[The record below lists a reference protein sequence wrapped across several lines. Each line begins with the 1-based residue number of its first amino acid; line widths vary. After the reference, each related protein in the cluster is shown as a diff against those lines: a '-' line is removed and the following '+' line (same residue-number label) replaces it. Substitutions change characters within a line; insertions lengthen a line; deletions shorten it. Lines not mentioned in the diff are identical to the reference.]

1 MTLNLGQKIAP
12 PRFILFTALF
22 VGGLFVAIPQY
33 GLGLGWGRGI
43 MTAFDVAAAVFLIAI
58 STLLRKGEAAQ
69 MRKAAQANDAN
80 RAGLLVLTGVTM
92 VVILISVAKE
102 LQGKAD
108 TFAIALVI
116 ATLVLAWL
124 FSNTIY
130 ALHYAHLFYSDGDG
144 KDAGGVDFPKCDE
157 PDYWDFLY
165 FSFTLGMTFQTSDV
179 EISSRAVRRVVLGQC
194 LAAFVFNIG
203 VLAFTI
209 NVLGSSS
216 GS

>member
-1 MTLNLGQKIAP
+1 MGLNLGNKVAP
-12 PRFILFTALF
+12 PRFILFATLF
-22 VGGLFVAIPQY
+22 VIGLFVAIPP
-33 GLGLGWGRGI
+33 LGWGRGA
-43 MTAFDVAAAVFLIAI
+43 MSAFDVAAAVFLIAI
-58 STLLRKGEAAQ
+58 STLLGHGEADK
-69 MRKAAQANDAN
+69 MRKAAANNDAN

-92 VVILISVAKE
+92 LIILTSVAKE
-102 LQGKAD
+102 LQGKTSVAA
-108 TFAIALVI
+108 TVLVI
-116 ATLVLAWL
+116 ATLVFAWL
-124 FSNTIY
+124 FSNTVY
-130 ALHYAHLFYSDGDG
+130 ALHYAHLFYSDCDDDG
-144 KDAGGVDFPKCDE
+144 QDSGGLDFPECAE

-179 EISSRAVRRVVLGQC
+179 EISSRRMRRVSLGQC

>member
-12 PRFILFTALF
+12 PRFILFTVLF
-22 VGGLFVAIPQY
+22 VGGLFVAIPP
-33 GLGLGWGRGI
+33 LGWGRGT
-43 MTAFDVAAAVFLIAI
+43 MAAFDVAAAVFLVAV

-69 MRKAAQANDAN
+69 MRKAAEANDAN
-80 RAGLLVLTGVTM
+80 RAGLLILTGVTM
-92 VVILISVAKE
+92 VVILTSVAKE
-102 LQGKAD
+102 MHGKPDLIAI
-108 TFAIALVI
+108 TFVI
-116 ATLVLAWL
+116 ATLVLSWL
-124 FSNTIY
+124 FSNTVY
-130 ALHYAHLFYSDGDG
+130 ALHYAHLFYSDADGDG

-179 EISSRAVRRVVLGQC
+179 EISSRKVRRVVLGHC

>member
-1 MTLNLGQKIAP
+1 MTFNLGQKIAP
-12 PRFILFTALF
+12 PRFILFTVLF
-22 VGGLFVAIPQY
+22 VGGLFVAIPP
-33 GLGLGWGRGI
+33 LGWGRGT
-43 MTAFDVAAAVFLIAI
+43 MAAFDVAAAVFLLAVT
-58 STLLRKGEAAQ
+58 TLLRRGEAAQ
-69 MRKAAQANDAN
+69 MRKTAEANDAN
-80 RAGLLVLTGVTM
+80 RAGLLILTGVTM
-92 VVILISVAKE
+92 AVILTSVAKE
-102 LQGKAD
+102 MHGKSDAL
-108 TFAIALVI
+108 AVALVI

-124 FSNTIY
+124 FSNTVY
-130 ALHYAHLFYSDGDG
+130 ALHYAHLFYSEGDG
-144 KDAGGVDFPKCDE
+144 KDAGGVDFPKCPE

>member
-1 MTLNLGQKIAP
+1 MSLNLGKKVAP
-12 PRFILFTALF
+12 PRFILFATLF
-22 VGGLFVAIPQY
+22 VVGLFVAIPP
-33 GLGLGWGRGI
+33 LGWGRGA
-43 MTAFDVAAAVFLIAI
+43 MAAFDVAAAVFLIAI
-58 STLLRKGEAAQ
+58 STLLGHGEADK
-69 MRKAAQANDAN
+69 MRKAAENNDAN
-80 RAGLLVLTGVTM
+80 RVGLLVLTGVTM
-92 VVILISVAKE
+92 LIILTSVAKE
-102 LQGKAD
+102 LQGKTNMAA
-108 TFAIALVI
+108 TVLVI

-124 FSNTIY
+124 FSNTVY
-130 ALHYAHLFYSDGDG
+130 ALHYAHLFYSDCDDDG
-144 KDAGGVDFPKCDE
+144 KDSGGLDFPECAE

-179 EISSRAVRRVVLGQC
+179 EISSRRMRRVSLGQC

>member
-1 MTLNLGQKIAP
+1 MNLNLGQKIAP

-22 VGGLFVAIPQY
+22 VVGLFVAIPA
-33 GLGLGWGRGI
+33 LGWGRGT
-43 MTAFDVAAAVFLIAI
+43 MAAFDVAAFVFLVAI
-58 STLLRKGEAAQ
+58 TLLLRKGEAKQ
-69 MRKAAQANDAN
+69 MRKAAAANDAN

-92 VVILISVAKE
+92 LVILTSVAKE
-102 LQGKAD
+102 MQEKANPL
-108 TFAIALVI
+108 AIVMVI

-130 ALHYAHLFYSDGDG
+130 ALHYAHLFYSDCDDDG
-144 KDAGGVDFPKCDE
+144 EDAGGLEFPKCAE

-179 EISSRAVRRVVLGQC
+179 DISSRRMRRVVLGQC

-209 NVLGSSS
+209 NVLGSS